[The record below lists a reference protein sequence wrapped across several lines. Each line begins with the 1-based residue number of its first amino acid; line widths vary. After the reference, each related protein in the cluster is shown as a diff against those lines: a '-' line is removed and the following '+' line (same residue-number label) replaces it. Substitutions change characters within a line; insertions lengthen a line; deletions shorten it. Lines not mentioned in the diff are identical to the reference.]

1 MIFRILKSGVFLC
14 LPYFVTLS
22 FYKCLSDDT
31 RLKALM
37 LIYLEKELCVCD
49 LITALELSQP
59 KVSRHLADLR
69 KCQIL
74 LDERRGKWVYY
85 SVNPKLPEWAM
96 KVLEL
101 TAHNTEAYLNEHIT
115 NLNMAKQSECC
126 S

>member
-1 MIFRILKSGVFLC
+1 MSTPILS
-14 LPYFVTLS
+14 PLS

-74 LDERRGKWVYY
+74 LDERRGKWVF
-85 SVNPKLPEWAM
+85 
-96 KVLEL
+96 
-101 TAHNTEAYLNEHIT
+101 YLSLIHI
-115 NLNMAKQSECC
+115 
-126 S
+126 